1 MMEVRFMRARS
12 VDCRCTHHFT
22 CGHCLKIAADRNA
35 ADRNAA
41 PIYSGDGRTLSRRE
55 SRDVAR
61 HIAAHEPFTLK
72 IGAL

>member
-1 MMEVRFMRARS
+1 MKRARS

-22 CGHCLKIAADRNA
+22 CGHCLKIAAYRNA

-41 PIYSGDGRTLSRRE
+41 PIYSGDGRTLSARE
-55 SRDVAR
+55 ARDVERYHAT
-61 HIAAHEPFTLK
+61 HESFTLK